1 MHKYTNDAARRRE
14 AILRIVAKHAVSSQ
28 EELLALLHAQGFD
41 TTQPTLSRDIRE
53 IGLAKTPAGYTVIG
67 ATADSSSTVVPFT
80 TPETRENRLYRALAE
95 FAISIEQAGNLA
107 VVKTRVAA
115 AQPLALALDAAAL
128 PQVAG
133 TIAGDDTIF
142 IAVRSAAAASKLVHQ
157 FRETI
162 APPRRER
169 RTTRA

>member
-1 MHKYTNDAARRRE
+1 MHKYSNSDPARRRE
-14 AILRIVAKHAVSSQ
+14 TILRIVAKRAVTSQ
-28 EELLALLHAQGFD
+28 EELLSLLHAEGFD

-53 IGLAKTPAGYTVIG
+53 LGLAKTPNGYAAIGQAG
-67 ATADSSSTVVPFT
+67 SSTVIPFT
-80 TPETRENRLYRALAE
+80 TPETRENRLNRALSE
-95 FAISIEQAGNLA
+95 FAVSIEQAGNLV

-115 AQPLALALDAAAL
+115 AQPLALALDSAAL

-142 IAVRSAAAASKLVHQ
+142 LAVSSTTAASKLVRQ
-157 FRETI
+157 FRESI

>member
-1 MHKYTNDAARRRE
+1 MHKYSNSDPVRRRE
-14 AILRIVAKHAVSSQ
+14 TILRIVAKRAVSSQ
-28 EELLALLHAQGFD
+28 EELLAILHAEGFD

-53 IGLAKTPAGYTVIG
+53 LGLAKTPNGYAAIG
-67 ATADSSSTVVPFT
+67 QTGSSSTVIPFT
-80 TPETRENRLYRALAE
+80 TPETRENRLNRALAE
-95 FAISIEQAGNLA
+95 FAVSIEQAGNL
-107 VVKTRVAA
+107 VVVRTRVAA
-115 AQPLALALDAAAL
+115 AQPLALALDSAAI

-142 IAVRSAAAASKLVHQ
+142 LAVRSTTAASKLVRQ
-157 FRETI
+157 FRESI